1 MKATSTASRARI
13 LGLVS
18 DTHGYFD
25 PHLPEL
31 LRGVDR
37 ILHAGDIGDETVV
50 EQLQRIAP
58 VSAIRGNIDETSRY
72 PASCVVLWGGMRIR
86 LIHDINDWTD
96 EIRAVPVE
104 VVVCG
109 HSHHPQVRNE
119 DGVLIVN
126 PGSAGKK
133 RFQLPRTCARLW
145 REGGQIRVEYMNL
158 ETPKRSKYSPDGPRL

>member
-1 MKATSTASRARI
+1 MKATSEKMRTHV

-25 PHLPEL
+25 PHLPEK

-37 ILHAGDIGDETVV
+37 ILHAGDIGDEAVL
-50 EQLQRIAP
+50 EQLRHIAP
-58 VSAIRGNIDETSRY
+58 VSAIRGNIDHTTRY
-72 PASCVVLWGGMRIR
+72 PATCVVLWGGLRIR
-86 LIHDINDWTD
+86 LIHAHEDWTG
-96 EIRAVPVE
+96 EIREVPVE

-109 HSHHPQVRNE
+109 HSHQPRVESE

-145 REGGQIRVEYMNL
+145 RENGDIQVEHIGL
-158 ETPKRSKYSPDGPRL
+158 EADQ